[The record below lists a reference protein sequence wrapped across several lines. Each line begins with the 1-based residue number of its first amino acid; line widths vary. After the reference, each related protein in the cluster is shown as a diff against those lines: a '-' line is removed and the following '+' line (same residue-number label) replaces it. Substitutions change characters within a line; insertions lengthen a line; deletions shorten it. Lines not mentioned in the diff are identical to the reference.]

1 MPSPIDSWQDAERA
15 AREALI
21 DMGFS
26 GVALT
31 SSGSDGGVDVKAD
44 GLVAQVKA
52 YMQGSIGRPE
62 IQQLAGIASVE
73 NSTGVFFSLAPYTNE
88 AQAWA
93 EKAGIALFRL
103 SGDGSYRPDNQV
115 AESLGSAR
123 TGVPSANSS
132 GSVARPVHSG
142 ISTDLPT
149 RRAELLRLHPAPG
162 AEPAHFDI
170 EHGALSLGEPQSV
183 PWDSDTESILFFVDG
198 DIGQLPIVVSYFLDA
213 AAELLEA
220 HSSGSLAETTQ
231 NFAGLHLNSNSPRSF
246 DLYAQFPWGPFSF
259 EFLWK
264 CHVTDQVDLDDPT
277 VPLAVRERLDALSQQ
292 RSTLQPGADT
302 IEIESL
308 RSSFD
313 FHLDFGQPEDLGQ
326 AITNVLQQWSGSTE
340 RSEILLKSWGLP
352 SADWQ
357 AARNWEAVD
366 TAGEAIRLS

>member
-1 MPSPIDSWQDAERA
+1 
-15 AREALI
+15 
-21 DMGFS
+21 MGFS

-73 NSTGVFFSLAPYTNE
+73 NSSGVFFSLAPYTNE

-103 SGDGSYRPDNQV
+103 SGDGSCRPDNQV

-123 TGVPSANSS
+123 TGVPSAISS
-132 GSVARPVHSG
+132 GSAARPVHSG
-142 ISTDLPT
+142 ISSDLPT
-149 RRAELLRLHPAPG
+149 RRAELLRLNPTPG
-162 AEPAHFDI
+162 AEPVYFDI
-170 EHGALSLGEPQSV
+170 LHGALSLGEPQSMR
-183 PWDSDTESILFFVDG
+183 WDTDTESIAFFVDA
-198 DIGQLPIVVSYFLDA
+198 DIGQLPIVVGYFLDA
-213 AAELLEA
+213 AAELLDA

-231 NFAGLHLNSNSPRSF
+231 NHACLSLNSGSSRNF
-246 DLYAQFPWGPFSF
+246 LLVAQFPWGPFSY
-259 EFLWK
+259 EFLWTCNGK
-264 CHVTDQVDLDDPT
+264 DQLDLDDPT
-277 VPLAVRERLDALSQQ
+277 VPLPVRERLDALSQE
-292 RSTLQPGADT
+292 RSGLHPGVES

-308 RSSFD
+308 LFNFA
-313 FHLDFGQPEDLGQ
+313 FHLDLGQPEDLGQ

>member
-1 MPSPIDSWQDAERA
+1 
-15 AREALI
+15 
-21 DMGFS
+21 MGFS

-123 TGVPSANSS
+123 TGVPSAISS

-149 RRAELLRLHPAPG
+149 RRAELLRLHPAS
-162 AEPAHFDI
+162 AEPAHLT
-170 EHGALSLGEPQSV
+170 LSTERCWESPSRCR
-183 PWDSDTESILFFVDG
+183 DSDTESIL
-198 DIGQLPIVVSYFLDA
+198 
-213 AAELLEA
+213 
-220 HSSGSLAETTQ
+220 SSWMAILGSCQ
-231 NFAGLHLNSNSPRSF
+231 
-246 DLYAQFPWGPFSF
+246 
-259 EFLWK
+259 
-264 CHVTDQVDLDDPT
+264 
-277 VPLAVRERLDALSQQ
+277 
-292 RSTLQPGADT
+292 
-302 IEIESL
+302 SL
-308 RSSFD
+308 
-313 FHLDFGQPEDLGQ
+313 
-326 AITNVLQQWSGSTE
+326 
-340 RSEILLKSWGLP
+340 
-352 SADWQ
+352 
-357 AARNWEAVD
+357 
-366 TAGEAIRLS
+366 